1 MLADASSWSAAVVVV
16 TEMSFI
22 NPPSVAIEVPANKC
36 TSNPDAYCKNTTK
49 QKLMRGNDEMK
60 KTNVPLIAVALL
72 FTTAGLTGCAEQTL
86 KPLDTKLEVCEVINA
101 MTKEALT
108 NYPYIKA
115 ASTKEVVQV
124 VLDTMT
130 SKGIKLDASQ
140 EWQIQQRVTQ
150 VATYA
155 RSNTQPGE
163 ELMTDCLQLPDAQ
176 VGFSTDKTNAYAQ

>member
-1 MLADASSWSAAVVVV
+1 
-16 TEMSFI
+16 
-22 NPPSVAIEVPANKC
+22 
-36 TSNPDAYCKNTTK
+36 
-49 QKLMRGNDEMK
+49 
-60 KTNVPLIAVALL
+60 
-72 FTTAGLTGCAEQTL
+72 
-86 KPLDTKLEVCEVINA
+86 

-115 ASTKEVVQV
+115 ASTKEVVHV
-124 VLDTMT
+124 VLNTMT

-163 ELMTDCLQLPDAQ
+163 ELMNDCLQLPDEQ
-176 VGFSTDKTNAYAQ
+176 IGFSADKTNVYAQ